1 MHPVGDGDPRR
12 DRLLLVEDGVDV
24 QLVGVVADEVARVVG
39 RWPDDREATGRGRQG
54 QHAVVLKQH
63 DRPTA
68 IFTSADTAG
77 FGALRACRKA
87 GLEVPRDIS
96 IVGFDDIPET
106 SLVMPP
112 LTTVRQPLQEMRAMA
127 VRLLRRLMD
136 EPDATARRTE
146 LATELVVRDSTG
158 PPPAELS

>member
-1 MHPVGDGDPRR
+1 M
-12 DRLLLVEDGVDV
+12 
-24 QLVGVVADEVARVVG
+24 
-39 RWPDDREATGRGRQG
+39 
-54 QHAVVLKQH
+54 
-63 DRPTA
+63 
-68 IFTSADTAG
+68 
-77 FGALRACRKA
+77 
-87 GLEVPRDIS
+87 PRDIS

-112 LTTVRQPLQEMRAMA
+112 LTTVRQPLQEMRATA